1 MDLDLTW
8 MTIVIADAEAGQ
20 MCDCNLWTSG
30 TDAGVGE
37 PLASVVPA
45 YKRDAPEKIKTLEH
59 RIPKSSLHCIS
70 APRFWD
76 TSEDLQVLLILACRK
91 PC

>member
-30 TDAGVGE
+30 TDAGFRE
-37 PLASVVPA
+37 PLASVVPE
-45 YKRDAPEKIKTLEH
+45 YIRDAPGENK
-59 RIPKSSLHCIS
+59 
-70 APRFWD
+70 D
-76 TSEDLQVLLILACRK
+76 TRA
-91 PC
+91 